1 MRLFRALFTMLL
13 ALALVGAGRGAS
25 PGAVP
30 SPPSAL
36 CRANPLEGVH
46 HPWRLKIISPCAQIV
61 GVLSRDPKL
70 NPSDG
75 DITVNVRPDPGYES
89 LLNDKNVTEGG
100 LHVEV
105 VPRDQPGCT
114 IGQPVTGNEDNLGT
128 CSGANVRIPQ
138 KGAHVRVIG
147 AHVLDA
153 WVGWNEIHPAWRID
167 VLSGN
172 PSPPPPPASASK
184 TTRLAAHL
192 TGRAEVRGK
201 GAPAGKGAVAITVDG
216 ENLCWTFT
224 KLKGIG
230 KPTKARIHRGV
241 SRQSGPVVLALGSV
255 YRTKGCVTAD
265 ERVLEPIEEAPSG
278 FYVNVSTSTYRFGA
292 IRGQLRA
299 VP

>member
-1 MRLFRALFTMLL
+1 MRLIRAVYAMLL
-13 ALALVGAGRGAS
+13 ALVLVGAGRGAS
-25 PGAVP
+25 PAAAP

-46 HPWRLKIISPCAQIV
+46 DPWRLKIISPCAQIV

-70 NPSDG
+70 NGSDG

-89 LLNDKNVTEGG
+89 MLNDKNVAEGG

-114 IGQPVTGNEDNLGT
+114 PGQPVSGSEDNLGA

-147 AHVLDA
+147 AHVLDS
-153 WVGWNEIHPAWRID
+153 WVGWNEIHPVWRID
-167 VLSGN
+167 VLNGSRSS
-172 PSPPPPPASASK
+172 SPPPPPAAK

-192 TGRAEVRGK
+192 TGRAEVRAK
-201 GAPAGKGAVAITVDG
+201 GASGRGDVAITIDG
-216 ENLCWTFT
+216 EKLCWTFT
-224 KLKGIG
+224 KLKGVG
-230 KPTKARIHRGV
+230 KPTKARIQRGV
-241 SRQSGPVVLALGSV
+241 SRQSGPVVLALGTL
-255 YRTKGCVTAD
+255 YRAKGCVTSR
-265 ERVLEPIEEAPSG
+265 ERVLEPIEEAPSA
-278 FYVNVSTSTYRFGA
+278 FYVNVYTSRYRFGA

-299 VP
+299 FP